1 MLQIKKLRILKVET
15 KNRKLKT
22 RNEEMVAMV

>member
-1 MLQIKKLRILKVET
+1 MLQIKKLTILKVET